1 MIVMYRENSIF
12 NVDIKS
18 QDQCFDFLVDQA
30 FKTGLISDNNSIKD
44 ELVKREEIMSTA
56 LLPPFAIPHAK
67 SSNVLETSL
76 IFLRLKEE
84 INWDESMVK
93 VVIALFSKDGDVHI
107 SLLSNLS
114 RKLVDA
120 EFRDFCLNASED
132 EVFEKIQ
139 ELGG

>member
-1 MIVMYRENSIF
+1 MYRENAIF
-12 NVDIKS
+12 DVDIKS

-30 FKTGLISDNNSIKD
+30 FKTGLISDKNSIKD

-67 SSNVLETSL
+67 SSNILETSL
-76 IFLRLKEE
+76 IFLRLNEE
-84 INWDESMVK
+84 INWDGSMVK

-132 EVFEKIQ
+132 EVFKKIQ
-139 ELGG
+139 ELGE

>member
-1 MIVMYRENSIF
+1 MYRENAIF
-12 NVDIKS
+12 DVDIKS

-67 SSNVLETSL
+67 SSNVLE
-76 IFLRLKEE
+76 
-84 INWDESMVK
+84 SMVK

-139 ELGG
+139 ELGE

>member
-1 MIVMYRENSIF
+1 MIVMYRENAIF
-12 NVDIKS
+12 DEDIKS

-139 ELGG
+139 ELGE

>member
-1 MIVMYRENSIF
+1 MYRENSIF

-139 ELGG
+139 ELGE

>member
-30 FKTGLISDNNSIKD
+30 FKTGLISDKNSIKD

-139 ELGG
+139 ELGE

>member
-1 MIVMYRENSIF
+1 MYRENAIF
-12 NVDIKS
+12 DVDIKS

-30 FKTGLISDNNSIKD
+30 FKTGLISDKNSIKD

-67 SSNVLETSL
+67 SSNILETSL
-76 IFLRLKEE
+76 IFLRLNEE
-84 INWDESMVK
+84 INWDGSMVK

-120 EFRDFCLNASED
+120 EFRYFCLNASED

-139 ELGG
+139 ELGE

>member
-1 MIVMYRENSIF
+1 MYRENSIF

>member
-1 MIVMYRENSIF
+1 MYRENSIF

-30 FKTGLISDNNSIKD
+30 FKTGLISDKNSIKD

>member
-1 MIVMYRENSIF
+1 MYRENAIF
-12 NVDIKS
+12 DVDIKS

-56 LLPPFAIPHAK
+56 FLPPFANPHAK

-139 ELGG
+139 K

>member
-1 MIVMYRENSIF
+1 MYRENSIF

-30 FKTGLISDNNSIKD
+30 FKTGLISDKNSIKD

-139 ELGG
+139 ELGE

>member
-1 MIVMYRENSIF
+1 MYRENAIF
-12 NVDIKS
+12 DVDIKS
-18 QDQCFDFLVDQA
+18 QDECFDFLVDQA
-30 FKTGLISDNNSIKD
+30 FKTGLIYEKESIKD
-44 ELVKREEIMSTA
+44 ELIKREEIMSTA

-84 INWDESMVK
+84 IDWDESTVK

-120 EFRDFCLNASED
+120 EFRNFCLNASED

-139 ELGG
+139 ELGE